1 MYGFSH
7 PYYLVVADTSP
18 GGSLYEYTV
27 GGDHLVTVYMKPR
40 TTFLRPAM
48 TFKVVDW
55 SEYSYDALLAMRPKF
70 SDLSLANDVLELRQ
84 IVDLAKPFGTRARR
98 LDGERPT
105 WRDYV
110 AGNSN
115 SYLWK
120 RFGVDPLLN
129 SVVEV
134 TKLMRKMASTISDI
148 RKRANRLQTRHYARP
163 IDLNST
169 NLPSDG
175 DVYTEQVGN
184 FRETRLFR
192 ECRWVHKPIYHATL
206 KFKYDVSRLT
216 DAELGVRA
224 WMEASGLDN
233 PIGVLWNAIP
243 YSFVVDWF
251 VNIGDWAESLI
262 HEPAIPIVIEDFS
275 HSVKYSYRT
284 DIRMSWLKGKLT
296 FPLASNE
303 VSFYERR
310 RDIPSTT
317 SRIRFRIPDLGSFV
331 LGAALVGQTAKAYQ
345 GRSVKRPPA
354 TKWLRFDNRTLLR

>member
-1 MYGFSH
+1 
-7 PYYLVVADTSP
+7 
-18 GGSLYEYTV
+18 
-27 GGDHLVTVYMKPR
+27 
-40 TTFLRPAM
+40 
-48 TFKVVDW
+48 
-55 SEYSYDALLAMRPKF
+55 
-70 SDLSLANDVLELRQ
+70 
-84 IVDLAKPFGTRARR
+84 
-98 LDGERPT
+98 
-105 WRDYV
+105 
-110 AGNSN
+110 
-115 SYLWK
+115 
-120 RFGVDPLLN
+120 
-129 SVVEV
+129 
-134 TKLMRKMASTISDI
+134 
-148 RKRANRLQTRHYARP
+148 
-163 IDLNST
+163 
-169 NLPSDG
+169 
-175 DVYTEQVGN
+175 
-184 FRETRLFR
+184 
-192 ECRWVHKPIYHATL
+192 
-206 KFKYDVSRLT
+206 
-216 DAELGVRA
+216 
-224 WMEASGLDN
+224 MEASGLDN

-284 DIRMSWLKGKLT
+284 DIRMSWLKGKLI